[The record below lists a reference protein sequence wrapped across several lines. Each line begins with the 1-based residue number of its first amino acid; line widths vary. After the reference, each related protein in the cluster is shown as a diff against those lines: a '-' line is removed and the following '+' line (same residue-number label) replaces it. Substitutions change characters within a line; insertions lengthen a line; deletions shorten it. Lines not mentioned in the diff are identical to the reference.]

1 MMETTAAGH
10 GDLESQVGFLQSLVF
25 RLSQEVSRSAQGVDR
40 SALQDEANR
49 VLQALPEDV
58 EVPEWLVSVDVLS
71 PVLRTFESYTNEL
84 KRTVEDGKTKC
95 RDLESRVKSVV
106 VENSSLREEV
116 VGLTERVFNK
126 LQEQSLKSSAFPDNA
141 SSRIELL
148 EQENDLLRVQNG
160 QLSREIAGLHASLDD
175 KEDALASLQDQRA
188 TTSESVGNLQRENNS
203 LKAKLIDSKARIE
216 ELRSK
221 VSGLEEAKP
230 LATGGEAAGSPGV
243 TVTEQRAD
251 KARRELSDLRED
263 NVRLAEEVG

>member
-106 VENSSLREEV
+106 AENSSLREEV

-230 LATGGEAAGSPGV
+230 LATGG
-243 TVTEQRAD
+243 
-251 KARRELSDLRED
+251 
-263 NVRLAEEVG
+263 

>member
-1 MMETTAAGH
+1 MVETTAAGH

-106 VENSSLREEV
+106 AENSSLREEV

-175 KEDALASLQDQRA
+175 KEDALASLQ
-188 TTSESVGNLQRENNS
+188 
-203 LKAKLIDSKARIE
+203 
-216 ELRSK
+216 
-221 VSGLEEAKP
+221 
-230 LATGGEAAGSPGV
+230 
-243 TVTEQRAD
+243 
-251 KARRELSDLRED
+251 
-263 NVRLAEEVG
+263 VRM

>member
-106 VENSSLREEV
+106 AENSSLREEV

-126 LQEQSLKSSAFPDNA
+126 LQELIQRDNFPSTRKRKAKVETDPPPRMFVI
-141 SSRIELL
+141 SSRTAC
-148 EQENDLLRVQNG
+148 RSS
-160 QLSREIAGLHASLDD
+160 SRSGRASLAG
-175 KEDALASLQDQRA
+175 AL
-188 TTSESVGNLQRENNS
+188 
-203 LKAKLIDSKARIE
+203 
-216 ELRSK
+216 
-221 VSGLEEAKP
+221 
-230 LATGGEAAGSPGV
+230 
-243 TVTEQRAD
+243 
-251 KARRELSDLRED
+251 
-263 NVRLAEEVG
+263 